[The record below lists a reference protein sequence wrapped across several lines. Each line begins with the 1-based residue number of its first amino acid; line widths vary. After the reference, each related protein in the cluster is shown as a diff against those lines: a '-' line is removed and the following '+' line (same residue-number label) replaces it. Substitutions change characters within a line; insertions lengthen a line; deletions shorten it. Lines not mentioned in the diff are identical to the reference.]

1 MTTTR
6 NRPGEGPRTAHETAW
21 TAGTNDTPL
30 ASPATSDTRTR
41 CTRCGHPLT
50 APRSVARNHGPECWR
65 RIDVGR
71 LDQRRDAVGRKLA
84 ASARL
89 VARLDLDGLDI
100 LSDMLTSVLDTLG
113 GEL

>member
-1 MTTTR
+1 MIEQHSTPGPTRGAEISLAATCNTTSSV
-6 NRPGEGPRTAHETAW
+6 
-21 TAGTNDTPL
+21 
-30 ASPATSDTRTR
+30 SPSAPDTRPR
-41 CTRCGHPLT
+41 CARCGHPLT

>member
-1 MTTTR
+1 MTPNEER
-6 NRPGEGPRTAHETAW
+6 RLGAEPEASQEAAAAAESTAIAD
-21 TAGTNDTPL
+21 AG
-30 ASPATSDTRTR
+30 ATDTRPR
-41 CTRCGHPLT
+41 CARCGRTLT

>member
-41 CTRCGHPLT
+41 CTRCGHRLSS
-50 APRSVARNHGPECWR
+50 PRSVARGIGPKCWPR
-65 RIDVGR
+65 TDVGR

-84 ASARL
+84 DLASRVSRA
-89 VARLDLDGLDI
+89 DLDGLDI
-100 LSDMLTSVLDTLG
+100 LSDMLTSVLDAFG
-113 GEL
+113 GDL